1 MKKFFDVAYDCGEKN
16 KLDAYL
22 PDGKELPIIIYFH
35 GGGLEAGDKGDEN
48 FREIGESFADSGYG
62 FISVNYRLYGDG
74 ATFPDYINDCAK
86 AIAYIKK
93 NLSHFSGNGQIFV
106 AGQSA
111 GAWIALMLCLNPRY
125 LNALNLSPLDIS
137 GWIIDSAQ
145 TTSHFNVI
153 KRERGDNPLL
163 QRIDEYAPLYY
174 VDNNTRFTRMLMMF
188 YREDMPCRPEQNR
201 LFVSAVSAFNQN
213 ADIRFLEL
221 PGEHCHGSSVKDSD
235 GQYPFVKE
243 TLKWLE
249 HNS

>member
-1 MKKFFDVAYDCGEKN
+1 VNHSSGAAAQEEQHGLCRANPSAAQPKYA
-16 KLDAYL
+16 
-22 PDGKELPIIIYFH
+22 DGGVEPH
-35 GGGLEAGDKGDEN
+35 PP
-48 FREIGESFADSGYG
+48 
-62 FISVNYRLYGDG
+62 G
-74 ATFPDYINDCAK
+74 A
-86 AIAYIKK
+86 
-93 NLSHFSGNGQIFV
+93 V

-153 KRERGDNPLL
+153 KRERGENPLL

-174 VDNNTRFTRMLMMF
+174 VDENTRFTRMLLMF

-201 LFVSAVSAFNQN
+201 LFARVVFTFNQN
-213 ADIRFLEL
+213 ANIRLIEL
-221 PGEHCHGSSVKDSD
+221 PGGHCHGSSVKDSD

>member
-1 MKKFFDVAYDCGEKN
+1 MKRLLDIAYDCGEKN

-22 PDGKELPIIIYFH
+22 PEGKELPIIVYFH
-35 GGGLEAGDKGDEN
+35 GGGLEGGDKGDEN
-48 FREIGESFADSGYG
+48 FREIGESFADGGYG
-62 FISVNYRLYGDG
+62 FVSVNYLLYGDVED
-74 ATFPDYINDCAK
+74 FPYYITDCAK
-86 AIAYIKK
+86 AIAYIRQ
-93 NLSHFSGNGQIFV
+93 NISRFSGNGQIFV
-106 AGQSA
+106 SGQSA

-125 LNALNLSPLDIS
+125 LKDLGISPQEIS

-243 TLKWLE
+243 ALKWLKGD
-249 HNS
+249 S

>member
-1 MKKFFDVAYDCGEKN
+1 MKRLLDIAYDCGEKN

-22 PDGKELPIIIYFH
+22 PEGKEFPIIVYFH

-48 FREIGESFADSGYG
+48 FREIGESFADGGYG
-62 FISVNYRLYGDG
+62 FVSVNYCLYGDG
-74 ATFPDYINDCAK
+74 AAFPDYITDCAK
-86 AIAYIKK
+86 AIAYIRQ
-93 NLSHFSGNGQIFV
+93 NISRFSGNGQIFV
-106 AGQSA
+106 SGQSA

-125 LNALNLSPLDIS
+125 LKDLGISPQEIS

-174 VDNNTRFTRMLMMF
+174 VDNNTRFTRMLLMF

-201 LFVSAVSAFNQN
+201 LFVSAVSAFNQK
-213 ADIRFLEL
+213 ADIRFIEL
-221 PGEHCHGSSVKDSD
+221 PGGHCHGSSVKDSD

-243 TLKWLE
+243 ALKWLKGD
-249 HNS
+249 S